1 MTAIR
6 WGRFG
11 LLAVAIAA
19 CGWVVL
25 AQASDAQQRAA
36 ALKESIE
43 KSRALMKQYE
53 WIETTTVSFKGEEKS
68 RTQKQ
73 CYYGV
78 DGKVQKVEVST
89 TKDEGRQPRG
99 VRGRIV
105 ENKKEQLTDYMKRAV
120 ALVHEY
126 VPPDPARVQKAASTM
141 SIQMAGAGQPV
152 KLQFRD
158 YLKPGDLFETAV
170 DMTSNE
176 LRGVAVKSYLDD
188 REDAVSLDVR
198 MAELPDGTSY
208 AQSIVLD
215 AQAKNIRVTVENS
228 GHRQR

>member
-6 WGRFG
+6 WGRSG
-11 LLAVAIAA
+11 LLAVAIAT
-19 CGWVVL
+19 CGWAAL
-25 AQASDAQQRAA
+25 AQAPDAQQRAA

-43 KSRALMKQYE
+43 KSRAQLKQYE

-99 VRGRIV
+99 LRGKIV
-105 ENKKEQLTDYMKRAV
+105 ENKKEQLTDYMQRAV

-126 VPPDPARVQKAASTM
+126 VPPDPARIQKAASTM
-141 SIQMAGAGQPV
+141 SIQMAGSGQPV

-158 YLKPGDLFETAV
+158 YLKPGDLFETGV
-170 DMTSNE
+170 DMTTNE
-176 LRGVAVKSYLDD
+176 LRGVAVKSYLDT
-188 REDAVSLDVR
+188 REDVVSLDVR
-198 MAELPDGTSY
+198 MGELPGSISY
-208 AQSIVLD
+208 AQRIVLD
-215 AQAKNIRVTVENS
+215 AHAKSIQVTVENS